1 MPATTRQAI
10 QGALHLRRAER
21 LAGAD
26 VRAELA
32 PVGEFLERLAGRT
45 VSRAEAARLL
55 GISQTALNRWIER
68 GEIPSVLTPQGRRE
82 VPVPDLIELLDDVE
96 RARSS
101 SAKRPVTAA
110 IRERNR
116 QSARTVDVDRLLAP
130 PRRRSHRTAELQGL
144 AYHRLVA
151 ERLDET
157 VLEQAR
163 RRLARWRDEGR
174 IDPRWA
180 DEWEQLLGLPLPR
193 IARAISADTPHARNL
208 RQASP
213 LAGLLTEQERLR
225 LVDAVESRS
234 QG

>member
-1 MPATTRQAI
+1 MSATSREAI
-10 QGALHLRRAER
+10 RTALHLRRAEG
-21 LAGAD
+21 LAGDD

-32 PVGEFLERLAGRT
+32 PVSEFLERLAGRT

-68 GEIPSVLTPQGRRE
+68 DEIPSVLTPEGRRE
-82 VPVPDLIELLDDVE
+82 VPVRDLIELLDAVE

-110 IRERNR
+110 IRERR
-116 QSARTVDVDRLLAP
+116 QSAKTVDVDRLLP
-130 PRRRSHRTAELQGL
+130 PRRRRSHRTAELQGL

-151 ERLDET
+151 ERLDEA
-157 VLEQAR
+157 VVAQAR
-163 RRLARWRDEGR
+163 RRLARWRDESR

-180 DEWEQLLGLPLPR
+180 DEWERLLALPLPR
-193 IARAISADTPHARNL
+193 IATAISADSPRGRQL
-208 RQASP
+208 RQSSP

-225 LVDAVESRS
+225 LVRAVESRS
-234 QG
+234 LG